1 MNLLF
6 SRINVLFLAS
16 LLDREM
22 KSLFYANDLVLL
34 SPTDQ
39 GKQQQLDMVAKYWKK
54 WPLAVNMKNKYQFII
69 NNHISWTQYELY
81 LPRYNHKSF
90 NMAANTLKEKAWR
103 VLNVIK
109 SNFIISKFQLKY
121 GSPLHCMLVKSGV
134 HSAIIALLVGTNVQ
148 QNLYIH
154 FILKNTNKC
163 M

>member
-69 NNHISWTQYELY
+69 NNHIS
-81 LPRYNHKSF
+81 
-90 NMAANTLKEKAWR
+90 
-103 VLNVIK
+103 
-109 SNFIISKFQLKY
+109 
-121 GSPLHCMLVKSGV
+121 
-134 HSAIIALLVGTNVQ
+134 
-148 QNLYIH
+148 
-154 FILKNTNKC
+154 
-163 M
+163 